1 MQLPVRSGAAFRA
14 LADDTRRAIIETI
27 AERPLPVHEIA
38 QRFAIS
44 RPAVSKHLRILAEA
58 GLVRPDRR
66 GKENVYALDP
76 RPLGPV
82 REWLERYWAA
92 RLTTLK
98 DLAERKH

>member
-1 MQLPVRSGAAFRA
+1 MRLPVSSGAAFRA

-27 AERPLPVHEIA
+27 AARPLPVHEIA
-38 QRFAIS
+38 ERFAIS

-58 GLVRPDRR
+58 GLVRADRR

-76 RPLGPV
+76 RPLAEV
-82 REWLERYWAA
+82 REWIELYWAG
-92 RLTTLK
+92 RLATLK